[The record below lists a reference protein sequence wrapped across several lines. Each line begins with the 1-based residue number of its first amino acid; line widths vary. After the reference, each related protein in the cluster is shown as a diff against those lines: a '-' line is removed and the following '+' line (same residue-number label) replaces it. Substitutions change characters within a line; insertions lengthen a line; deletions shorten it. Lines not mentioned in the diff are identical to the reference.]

1 MLDRGKVCAWN
12 PKKSSVISATVFR
25 YEPKVSQ
32 ISGTIFLQN
41 SPSTFRV
48 ILMSFHAAFS
58 NIQQNILVFTFS
70 GSHARIYHDSKTV
83 DPIRKNSAILPNIR
97 VPWKRLAEKLAF
109 MRKEFSLLLLIL
121 LTENVYNRSINRHF
135 SQCKQVTFCTLETF
149 LTFLSFMTCTRVT

>member
-1 MLDRGKVCAWN
+1 MLNRGKVCAWD

-58 NIQQNILVFTFS
+58 NIQQNVLVFTFS
-70 GSHARIYHDSKTV
+70 GSHAQIYHDSKTV

-97 VPWKRLAEKLAF
+97 VPWKSLAEKLTF
-109 MRKEFSLLLLIL
+109 TRKELSLLLFIL
-121 LTENVYNRSINRHF
+121 LTKNVCNRSAKRQF
-135 SQCKQVTFCTLETF
+135 SRCKQVTFCLLQLAVE
-149 LTFLSFMTCTRVT
+149 